1 VTGAAVLA
9 AQKRDPVKP
18 ALTATEP
25 AQKRETG
32 KPAAPVNKVKM
43 VTVRVVDIKG
53 RDVPNVEVENVD
65 HGSTYDSAEVRY
77 RTGADGRF
85 RAPVDPNYRR
95 FAFRAQPDD
104 QTLGWANISMA
115 NLWPEATDK
124 NPVTL
129 VLLPLNHR
137 VEGLIRDKRGKP
149 IRGVQVRVNHLLHDA
164 NNGFGRGTS
173 LGSAVTDLAGRYTL
187 SVPTDTVVT
196 FAAHHPRYV
205 GPSFSCGPEE
215 RTIAAVTLDD
225 AGGIEGTVIDSTTGK
240 PVEGVRVGAELIEI
254 KLDEPLGGGGG
265 GAFSDARGHFQAG
278 GLAPGVY
285 NLLFMAS
292 PKGRRLTARAVE
304 GVRVKAGEDSR
315 ADLVMIEGRRL
326 LGTAIHVNEN
336 TPMARVPVSCYSAA
350 RPRSGAACQTTIT
363 DDQGRFEHFVPP
375 GPALVYIGIPA
386 LGSRHMKTLT
396 IPSDRDPEPVRLEMN
411 DDPAVGFFLSLS
423 RPVECNARVRL
434 NATAG
439 NALAR
444 DEIRSLTGR
453 IFDTDGSPIAGIRV
467 SYNAEKFVSATT
479 DRMGLFRLKGL
490 PPGDL
495 ELELQKDG
503 YGSGQTAIPP
513 DAWEVD
519 LTLPRQ
525 PAPLE

>member
-1 VTGAAVLA
+1 MQMTQLAMIASLWIVGPAVTGAAVHA
-9 AQKRDPVKP
+9 TQKRESVKP
-18 ALTATEP
+18 AVPATVAAREREP
-25 AQKRETG
+25 G

-53 RDVPNVEVENVD
+53 RDVPDVEVVNVD
-65 HGSTYDSAEVRY
+65 PGSAYDSAEVRY

-85 RAPVDPNYRR
+85 RAPVDPNDRR
-95 FAFRAQPDD
+95 FAFRAHPDD
-104 QTLGWANISMA
+104 RTLGWANISMA

-137 VEGLIRDKRGKP
+137 VEGSIRDKRGKP
-149 IRGVQVRVNHLLHDA
+149 IRGVQVRVNQLLHDA

-173 LGSAVTDLAGRYTL
+173 LGSAVTDLAGRYAI
-187 SVPTDTVVT
+187 SVPRDTVVT

-205 GPSFSCGPEE
+205 GPSFSCGPDD
-215 RTIAAVTLDD
+215 RAIAAVTLED
-225 AGGIEGTVIDSTTGK
+225 AGGIAGTVIDSTTGK
-240 PVEGVRVGAELIEI
+240 PVEGVRVGAQLIEI

-265 GAFSDARGHFQAG
+265 VAFSDARGHFQAG

-326 LGTAIHVNEN
+326 LGTAIHV
-336 TPMARVPVSCYSAA
+336 
-350 RPRSGAACQTTIT
+350 
-363 DDQGRFEHFVPP
+363 
-375 GPALVYIGIPA
+375 
-386 LGSRHMKTLT
+386 
-396 IPSDRDPEPVRLEMN
+396 
-411 DDPAVGFFLSLS
+411 
-423 RPVECNARVRL
+423 
-434 NATAG
+434 
-439 NALAR
+439 
-444 DEIRSLTGR
+444 
-453 IFDTDGSPIAGIRV
+453 
-467 SYNAEKFVSATT
+467 FVSATT

-490 PPGDL
+490 PPGEL

-503 YGSGQTAIPP
+503 YGSGRTSIPP
-513 DAWEVD
+513 GAWEVD
-519 LTLPRQ
+519 LALPGQ
-525 PAPLE
+525 PDPLE